1 MKLPK
6 KRDLTSC
13 ENLRGITRDIM
24 SIVAKVL
31 GRVLIKSIVAGA
43 DAELRGEQAG
53 FRKGRNSTE
62 QSFVLR
68 NIIEQIAEWNSS
80 LYLWAMR
87 RPSTAYTETLS
98 GRS

>member
-1 MKLPK
+1 
-6 KRDLTSC
+6 
-13 ENLRGITRDIM
+13 M

-31 GRVLIKSIVAGA
+31 GRVLIKTIVART

-53 FRKGRNSTE
+53 FRKGMNTTE
-62 QSFVLR
+62 QTFVLR
-68 NIIEQIAEWNSS
+68 DIFEQVAEWNSS